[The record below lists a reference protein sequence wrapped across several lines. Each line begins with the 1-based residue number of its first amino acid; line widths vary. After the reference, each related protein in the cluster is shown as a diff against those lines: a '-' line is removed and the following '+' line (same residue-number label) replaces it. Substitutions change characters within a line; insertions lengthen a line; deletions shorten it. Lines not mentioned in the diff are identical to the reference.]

1 MIKKGNNTNVIF
13 SRHYPCLP
21 ASSRQNC
28 FTILLLALLLISLY
42 SCENNEGD
50 IKNITTKSLAIEEAT
65 NVNVNYTSSG
75 TAKAQLKAP
84 LMLRVQDTVSFVE
97 FPKKLH
103 VDFYNEQGVI
113 ESILDANYGK
123 YNEIQSKVLLKDSIR
138 FIDLKNGDTLYTDEL
153 FWDRNR
159 PTYQFYTDKPTVIK
173 TKKEII
179 NSIGFEVN
187 QNFTDKWFKN
197 TTNSYFRVPTT
208 SFPAY

>member
-1 MIKKGNNTNVIF
+1 MIKKANNNNVIF
-13 SRHYPCLP
+13 SWNHPRMT
-21 ASSRQNC
+21 ASSRQAC
-28 FTILLLALLLISLY
+28 ITILLSALLLVGII

-50 IKNITTKSLAIEEAT
+50 IKNITSKSLAIEEAT
-65 NVNVNYTSSG
+65 NVNVNYTTSG
-75 TAKAQLKAP
+75 TAKAQLRAP

-97 FPKKLH
+97 FPKQLH

-113 ESILDANYGK
+113 ESILDAKYGK
-123 YNEIQSKVLLKDSIR
+123 YNETQSKVLLKDSVR
-138 FIDLKNGDTLYTDEL
+138 FIGLKNGDTLYTNEL

-159 PTYQFYTDKPTVIK
+159 STYQFYTDKPTVIK

-197 TTNSYFRVPTT
+197 TTNSYFRIPT
-208 SFPAY
+208 SSLPAY